1 MTLGIYMHAIIS
13 LEVLNQFKFLA
24 FSVHKDKKSKSTKFF
39 SFLVFVGNVFVT
51 ILRKI
56 LALSV
61 LYPKRLVI
69 IELRTI
75 AYIAYIGLVS
85 QLTCD

>member
-13 LEVLNQFKFLA
+13 LEVLTQFKFLA

-85 QLTCD
+85 QLMCD